1 MPNFFQD
8 PPRLGNQFLEDS
20 ALRRVLER
28 KLSSEAAAAITPDLE
43 RFGQRVIEDIAQ
55 WGDDANAVEPQLV
68 QFDPWGRRIDRIDV
82 ARGWLELDRI
92 SAEEGLVA
100 LGYER
105 AHGPASRLHQF
116 AKLYLFGPAS
126 ATYTCPLAMTDGA
139 ARLIEVLGNEE
150 LKRGALARLT
160 SRDPEKFWTSGQ
172 WMTERPGGSDVG
184 RTETIARAIDEH
196 SGGNGTANR
205 GSAARGPAHYR
216 LFGDKW
222 FTSATTA
229 QMAFTLAR
237 IEDAAGNTTP
247 GSRGLSLFYVET
259 RDDAGG
265 LNHIEVLRLKDKL
278 GTRSLPTA
286 ELRLVGTPA
295 QLVGEPGRGVP
306 NITTLVNVTR
316 VYNAVCSVA
325 GMRRGLALARDYAN
339 RRQVFGKLLA
349 EQPLHLETLAG
360 LEVEFQAALWLVFRV
375 VELLGRDE
383 CGVATEDERA
393 VLRLLTP
400 LAKLYTAR
408 QTVASASEVL
418 ESFGG
423 AGYIEDTGLPRLLRD
438 AQVLSIWEGTT
449 NVLSLDALRAIDKEQ
464 SFEPLLADIARHVER
479 ATHPRLQD
487 ERRTIEHAAAELA
500 AYLPQ
505 AAGDGLEALQA
516 GARGFAFGLTR
527 TYIAALLVEQA
538 QWELARGGDAPTAIT
553 VRRWCRQPLV
563 PVVAADAEHRAD
575 SRRLA
580 LDEAAAAPRGNN
592 PAAGT
597 ANGASRSADR
607 PRPTQAGAT
616 S

>member
-28 KLSSEAAAAITPDLE
+28 KLSSAAAAAITPDLE

-55 WGDDANAVEPQLV
+55 WGDDANAVEPRLV
-68 QFDPWGRRIDRIDV
+68 QFDPWGRRIDRIEV
-82 ARGWLELDRI
+82 SRGWLELDRI

-139 ARLIEVLGNEE
+139 ARLIEVLGGDE

-184 RTETIARAIDEH
+184 RTETIARAIDKH
-196 SGGNGTANR
+196 AGGNGAANR
-205 GSAARGPAHYR
+205 GAANYR

-259 RDDAGG
+259 RDAAGG

-383 CGVATEDERA
+383 CGVASEDERA

-423 AGYIEDTGLPRLLRD
+423 AGYVEDTGLPRLLRD

-464 SFEPLLADIARHVER
+464 SFEPLLADIARHLER
-479 ATHPRLQD
+479 VTHLQMQN
-487 ERRTIEHAAAELA
+487 ERRMIERAAAELA

-516 GARGFAFGLTR
+516 GARGFAFGLAR
-527 TYIAALLVEQA
+527 TYVAALLTEQA
-538 QWELARGGDAPTAIT
+538 QWELARGGDAPTAIAA
-553 VRRWCRQPLV
+553 RRWCRQPLA
-563 PVVAADAEHRAD
+563 PVVAADAAHRAD

-580 LDEAAAAPRGNN
+580 LDEAADIAESMPTTNGHARGSARGVDHAK
-592 PAAGT
+592 PSQ
-597 ANGASRSADR
+597 ASSR
-607 PRPTQAGAT
+607 G
-616 S
+616 

>member
-8 PPRLGNQFLEDS
+8 PPRLGNQFLQDS

-28 KLSSEAAAAITPDLE
+28 KLSSAAAAAITPDLQ
-43 RFGQRVIEDIAQ
+43 RFGQRVIEDVAR
-55 WGDDANAVEPQLV
+55 WGDDANAVEPELV

-139 ARLIEVLGNEE
+139 ARLIEVLGSDE

-160 SRDPEKFWTSGQ
+160 SRDPETFWTSGQ

-184 RTETIARAIDEH
+184 RTETVARAIEKQA
-196 SGGNGTANR
+196 GGNGNGTANHAATAR
-205 GSAARGPAHYR
+205 GAAARSAASYQ

-237 IEDAAGNTTP
+237 IEDAAGDTTP

-259 RDDAGG
+259 RDATGG

-295 QLVGEPGRGVP
+295 QLVGDPGRGVP

-339 RRQVFGKLLA
+339 RRQAFGKLLA
-349 EQPLHLETLAG
+349 EQPLHLETLAQ
-360 LEVEFQAALWLVFRV
+360 LEVEFQGALWLVFRV

-423 AGYIEDTGLPRLLRD
+423 AGYVEDTGLPRLLRD

-464 SFEPLLADIARHVER
+464 SFEPLLADIARHLER
-479 ATHPRLQD
+479 VTHPQLQN
-487 ERRTIEHAAAELA
+487 ERRTIKQAAAELA

-516 GARGFAFGLTR
+516 GARGFAFGLAR
-527 TYIAALLVEQA
+527 TYIAALLTEQA
-538 QWELARGGDAPTAIT
+538 QWELARDGDAPTAIT
-553 VRRWCRQPLV
+553 ARRWCRQTLVPLV
-563 PVVAADAEHRAD
+563 TADAQHRAD

-580 LDEAAAAPRGNN
+580 LDEAAPSTAP
-592 PAAGT
+592 PAAS
-597 ANGASRSADR
+597 NGNAGGARRTADR
-607 PRPTQAGAT
+607 AKV
-616 S
+616 

>member
-20 ALRRVLER
+20 ALRRVLQR

-43 RFGQRVIEDIAQ
+43 RFGQRVIEDVAR
-55 WGDDANAVEPQLV
+55 WGDDANAVEPELV

-82 ARGWLELDRI
+82 SRGWLELDRI

-100 LGYER
+100 IGYER

-116 AKLYLFGPAS
+116 AKLYLFGPSS

-139 ARLIEVLGNEE
+139 ARLIEVLGSDE

-160 SRDPEKFWTSGQ
+160 SRDPEQFWTSGQ

-184 RTETIARAIDEH
+184 RTETIARAIEKH
-196 SGGNGTANR
+196 AGTNGTTNRASAN
-205 GSAARGPAHYR
+205 YQ

-237 IEDAAGNTTP
+237 IEDAAGSTTP

-259 RDDAGG
+259 RDTTGG

-295 QLVGEPGRGVP
+295 LLVGEPGRGVP

-339 RRQVFGKLLA
+339 RRQAFGKLLA
-349 EQPLHLETLAG
+349 EQPLHLETLAA

-383 CGVATEDERA
+383 CGVATDDERA

-423 AGYIEDTGLPRLLRD
+423 AGYVEDTGLPRLLRD

-464 SFEPLLADIARHVER
+464 SFEPLLADIARHLERVAHPQLQGERRVVER
-479 ATHPRLQD
+479 
-487 ERRTIEHAAAELA
+487 AAAELA

-505 AAGDGLEALQA
+505 AAGDGLEALQT
-516 GARGFAFGLTR
+516 GARGFAFGLAR

-553 VRRWCRQPLV
+553 ARRWCRQPLV

-580 LDEAAAAPRGNN
+580 LDEAASAPRGNS
-592 PAAGT
+592 PAAG
-597 ANGASRSADR
+597 NGNAGAARRTADR
-607 PRPTQAGAT
+607 AKV
-616 S
+616 

>member
-1 MPNFFQD
+1 MPSFFQD
-8 PPRLGNQFLEDS
+8 PPRLGNQFAEDS

-28 KLSSEAAAAITPDLE
+28 KLPAGAAGAVAADLD
-43 RFGQRVIEDIAQ
+43 RFGQRVIEDVAR
-55 WGDDANAVEPQLV
+55 WGDDANAHEPQLV

-82 ARGWLELDRI
+82 ARGWTELDRI

-100 LGYER
+100 IGYER
-105 AHGPASRLHQF
+105 KHGPASRLHQF

-139 ARLIEVLGNEE
+139 ARLIEVLGDDE
-150 LKRGALARLT
+150 LKRGAFARLT

-184 RTETIARAIDEH
+184 RTETIARAIDRATA
-196 SGGNGTANR
+196 SNGASRAGAT
-205 GSAARGPAHYR
+205 HQ

-237 IEDAAGNTTP
+237 VEDSAGETTA

-259 RDDAGG
+259 RDTGG
-265 LNHIEVLRLKDKL
+265 KLNHIEVLRLKDKL

-286 ELRLVGTPA
+286 ELRLLGTPA
-295 QLVGEPGRGVP
+295 QLVGEAGRGVP
-306 NITTLVNVTR
+306 NIATLVNVTR

-325 GMRRGLALARDYAN
+325 GMRRGLALARDYAG
-339 RRQVFGKLLA
+339 RRQAFGKLLA
-349 EQPLHLETLAG
+349 EQPLHLETLAN
-360 LEVEFQAALWLVFRV
+360 LAVEFEAALWLVFRV

-383 CGVATEDERA
+383 CGVASEDERA

-418 ESFGG
+418 EAFGG
-423 AGYIEDTGLPRLLRD
+423 AGYVEDTGLPRLLRD

-464 SFEPLLADIARHVER
+464 AFEPLLADIARHLERVVSPQLVAER
-479 ATHPRLQD
+479 AAI
-487 ERRTIEHAAAELA
+487 ERAAASLSD
-500 AYLPQ
+500 YLPR

-516 GARGFAFGLTR
+516 GARGFAFGLAR
-527 TYIAALLVEQA
+527 TYTAALLLEQA
-538 QWELARGGDAPTAIT
+538 QWELARGGDAPTARSA
-553 VRRWCRQPLV
+553 RRWCRQPLAPLV
-563 PVVAADAEHRAD
+563 QADAAHREE
-575 SRRLA
+575 SRCLA
-580 LDEAAAAPRGNN
+580 LDQASSAAATAGDQNGHDVEL
-592 PAAGT
+592 AGT
-597 ANGASRSADR
+597 AAHTRG
-607 PRPTQAGAT
+607 
-616 S
+616 

>member
-28 KLSSEAAAAITPDLE
+28 KLSSAAAATITPDLE
-43 RFGQRVIEDIAQ
+43 RFGQRVIEDVAQ
-55 WGDDANAVEPQLV
+55 WGDDANTVEPRLV

-139 ARLIEVLGNEE
+139 ARLIEVLGSDE
-150 LKRGALARLT
+150 LKRGALTRLT
-160 SRDPEKFWTSGQ
+160 SRDPETFWTSGQ

-184 RTETIARAIDEH
+184 RTETIARAIDKH
-196 SGGNGTANR
+196 AGGNGTANR
-205 GSAARGPAHYR
+205 GSTIPGAANYQ

-259 RDDAGG
+259 RDATGG

-295 QLVGEPGRGVP
+295 QLVGDPGRGVP

-339 RRQVFGKLLA
+339 RRQAFGKLLA

-360 LEVEFQAALWLVFRV
+360 LEVEFQGALWLVFRV

-423 AGYIEDTGLPRLLRD
+423 AGYVEDTGLPRLLRD

-479 ATHPRLQD
+479 VTHPQLQI
-487 ERRTIEHAAAELA
+487 ERRTIEQAAAELA

-516 GARGFAFGLTR
+516 GARGFAFGLSR
-527 TYIAALLVEQA
+527 TYTAALLVEQA
-538 QWELARGGDAPTAIT
+538 QWELARDGDAPTAIT
-553 VRRWCRQPLV
+553 ARRWCRQPLV
-563 PVVAADAEHRAD
+563 PLVTADVEHRAD

-580 LDEAAAAPRGNN
+580 LDEAVPSSAP
-592 PAAGT
+592 PAAS
-597 ANGASRSADR
+597 NGNAGAARPTADR
-607 PRPTQAGAT
+607 AKV
-616 S
+616 

>member
-1 MPNFFQD
+1 MPGFLQD
-8 PPRLGNQFLEDS
+8 PPQLGNQYLADS
-20 ALRRVLER
+20 ALRRVLGR
-28 KLSSEAAAAITPDLE
+28 KLPAEAAAAVETDLE
-43 RFGQRVIEDIAQ
+43 RFGQRVVEDIAQ
-55 WGDDANAVEPQLV
+55 WGDDASAHEPRLV

-82 ARGWLELDRI
+82 ARGWTELDRI

-100 LGYER
+100 IGYER
-105 AHGPASRLHQF
+105 THGPAARLHQF

-139 ARLIEVLGNEE
+139 ARLIEVLGDDE

-172 WMTERPGGSDVG
+172 WMTERTGGSDVG
-184 RTETIARAIDEH
+184 RTETIARAIDKA
-196 SGGNGTANR
+196 SSGNGAAKR
-205 GSAARGPAHYR
+205 GNDGAARGAADYR

-237 IEDAAGNTTP
+237 IEDAAGNTVP

-259 RDDAGG
+259 RDAAGR
-265 LNHIEVLRLKDKL
+265 LNQIEVLRLKDKL

-286 ELRLVGTPA
+286 ELRLIGAPA
-295 QLVGEPGRGVP
+295 RLVGEPGRGVP
-306 NITTLVNVTR
+306 NIATLVNVTR

-325 GMRRGLALARDYAN
+325 GMRRGLALARDYA
-339 RRQVFGKLLA
+339 RRREVFGKLLA
-349 EQPLHLETLAG
+349 EQPLHVETLAQ

-383 CGVATEDERA
+383 CGVASEDERA

-418 ESFGG
+418 EAFGG
-423 AGYIEDTGLPRLLRD
+423 AGYVEDTGLPRLLRD

-464 SFEPLLADIARHVER
+464 SFEPLLADIARQLER
-479 ATHPRLQD
+479 VAHPQLQN
-487 ERRTIEHAAAELA
+487 ERRTIEQSAAALA
-500 AYLPQ
+500 SYLPQ
-505 AAGDGLEALQA
+505 AVGDGLEALQA
-516 GARGFAFGLTR
+516 GARSFAFGLAR
-527 TYIAALLVEQA
+527 TYMAALLLEQA
-538 QWELARGGDAPTAIT
+538 QWELARGGEAPTAI
-553 VRRWCRQPLV
+553 VARRWCRQALA
-563 PVVAADAEHRAD
+563 PVIMADAAHRAD

-580 LDEAAAAPRGNN
+580 LDEAAPSSAP
-592 PAAGT
+592 PAAS
-597 ANGASRSADR
+597 NGNAARRAADR
-607 PRPTQAGAT
+607 AKV
-616 S
+616 

>member
-20 ALRRVLER
+20 ALRRVLQR
-28 KLSSEAAAAITPDLE
+28 KLSREAAAAITPDLE
-43 RFGQRVIEDIAQ
+43 RFGQRVIEDVAR
-55 WGDDANAVEPQLV
+55 WGDDANAVEPALV

-100 LGYER
+100 IGYER

-139 ARLIEVLGNEE
+139 ARLIEVLGSDE

-160 SRDPEKFWTSGQ
+160 SRDPEQFWTSGQ

-184 RTETIARAIDEH
+184 RTETIARASAGH
-196 SGGNGTANR
+196 AGGNGNGSANHAAANR
-205 GSAARGPAHYR
+205 GAANYQ

-237 IEDAAGNTTP
+237 IEDGAGNTTP

-259 RDDAGG
+259 RDAGGG

-295 QLVGEPGRGVP
+295 LLVGEPGRGVP

-325 GMRRGLALARDYAN
+325 GMRRGLALARDYAS
-339 RRQVFGKLLA
+339 RRQAFGKLLA
-349 EQPLHLETLAG
+349 EQPLHLETLAA

-423 AGYIEDTGLPRLLRD
+423 AGYVEDTGLPRLLRD

-464 SFEPLLADIARHVER
+464 SFEPLLADIARHLER
-479 ATHPRLQD
+479 ATHPQLQD
-487 ERRTIEHAAAELA
+487 ERRAVEQAAAALA

-516 GARGFAFGLTR
+516 GARGFAFGLAR

-553 VRRWCRQPLV
+553 ARRWCRQSLV
-563 PVVAADAEHRAD
+563 PVVAADAEHRAE

-580 LDEAAAAPRGNN
+580 LDEAAAAIAPL
-592 PAAGT
+592 AANSG
-597 ANGASRSADR
+597 GAGAARRTADR
-607 PRPTQAGAT
+607 AKV
-616 S
+616 

>member
-1 MPNFFQD
+1 
-8 PPRLGNQFLEDS
+8 
-20 ALRRVLER
+20 
-28 KLSSEAAAAITPDLE
+28 
-43 RFGQRVIEDIAQ
+43 
-55 WGDDANAVEPQLV
+55 
-68 QFDPWGRRIDRIDV
+68 
-82 ARGWLELDRI
+82 
-92 SAEEGLVA
+92 
-100 LGYER
+100 
-105 AHGPASRLHQF
+105 
-116 AKLYLFGPAS
+116 
-126 ATYTCPLAMTDGA
+126 
-139 ARLIEVLGNEE
+139 
-150 LKRGALARLT
+150 
-160 SRDPEKFWTSGQ
+160 
-172 WMTERPGGSDVG
+172 MTERPGGSDVG
-184 RTETIARAIDEH
+184 RTETIARAIEKH
-196 SGGNGTANR
+196 ASGNGKGSGNGTA
-205 GSAARGPAHYR
+205 GHTSAVKGAANYQ

-237 IEDAAGNTTP
+237 IEDASGNTTP

-259 RDDAGG
+259 RDAAGG

-349 EQPLHLETLAG
+349 EQPLHLEALAG
-360 LEVEFQAALWLVFRV
+360 LEVEFQGALWLVFRV

-423 AGYIEDTGLPRLLRD
+423 AGYVEDTGLPRLLRD

-464 SFEPLLADIARHVER
+464 SFEPLLADIARHLER
-479 ATHPRLQD
+479 ATHPKLQD
-487 ERRTIEHAAAELA
+487 ERRAIERAAAELA
-500 AYLPQ
+500 AYLPR

-527 TYIAALLVEQA
+527 TYVAALLVEQA

-553 VRRWCRQPLV
+553 ARRWCRQPLA

-580 LDEAAAAPRGNN
+580 LDEAARAVATHTARNGNGDV
-592 PAAGT
+592 AHRAG
-597 ANGASRSADR
+597 DR
-607 PRPTQAGAT
+607 AQV
-616 S
+616 